1 MKDPKAPAGSAFSQF
16 LSLAHGLLFGHFL
29 LPVLSH
35 TFLSASD
42 SLAVSL
48 LPLVD
53 FISLSE
59 YLLPILTFLSR
70 IHFFFLSL
78 FLLLPTL

>member
-16 LSLAHGLLFGHFL
+16 LSLADGLLFGHFL

-48 LPLVD
+48 LPLVMTL
-53 FISLSE
+53 FPSPNIC
-59 YLLPILTFLSR
+59 FLS
-70 IHFFFLSL
+70 
-78 FLLLPTL
+78 